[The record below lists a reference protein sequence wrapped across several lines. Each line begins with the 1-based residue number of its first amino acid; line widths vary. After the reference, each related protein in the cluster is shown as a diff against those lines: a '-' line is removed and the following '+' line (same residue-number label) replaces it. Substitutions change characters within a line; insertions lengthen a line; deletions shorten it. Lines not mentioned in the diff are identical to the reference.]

1 MKEYLDLIEQTLDA
15 VLPQTRPDIL
25 FSAMRYAVGTG
36 GKRIRPLVCLASAV
50 AVGGKAEDA
59 KYPAAAIEL
68 LHNYTLIHDDLPAM
82 DNDRER
88 RGKPTVWVKFGEANA
103 ILAGDALL
111 ALAYR
116 VAAKAPRN
124 VAAIVDVLGEKG
136 VGVVQG
142 QVEDVR
148 RETED
153 GGEDA
158 KYPAAA
164 IELLHNYTLIHDD
177 LPAMDNDRE
186 RRGKP
191 TVWVRFGEA
200 NAILAGDALLA
211 LAYRV
216 AAKAP
221 RNVAAIVDVLGEK
234 GVGVV
239 QGQVEDVRRETLDG
253 SQVSGLKSSSD
264 DFIYRHKTADLFIAA
279 AAMGG
284 LAGGGS
290 EADVA
295 ALKEFALNL
304 GLAFQYEDDLLDGD
318 GLYPPEETER
328 RVHETTAAAIAAL
341 DRLPG
346 DTTFLRDLAQK
357 LIGRKV

>member
-1 MKEYLDLIEQTLDA
+1 MAVKDDLELIERTIDE
-15 VLPQTRPDIL
+15 VLPRTEERPTAL
-25 FSAMRYAVGTG
+25 SEAMRYAVGTG

-50 AVGGKAEDA
+50 AVGGAAEDA

-111 ALAYR
+111 ALAYK

-142 QVEDVR
+142 QVEDVASSKFKVQSSKCN
-148 RETED
+148 
-153 GGEDA
+153 GEFV
-158 KYPAAA
+158 
-164 IELLHNYTLIHDD
+164 YT
-177 LPAMDNDRE
+177 
-186 RRGKP
+186 
-191 TVWVRFGEA
+191 
-200 NAILAGDALLA
+200 
-211 LAYRV
+211 
-216 AAKAP
+216 
-221 RNVAAIVDVLGEK
+221 
-234 GVGVV
+234 
-239 QGQVEDVRRETLDG
+239 
-253 SQVSGLKSSSD
+253 
-264 DFIYRHKTADLFIAA
+264 HKTADLFIAA
-279 AAMGG
+279 AAMGA

-290 EADVA
+290 AADVA

-318 GLYPPEETER
+318 GIYPREKTEAL
-328 RVHETTAAAIAAL
+328 VNETTAAAIAAL
-341 DRLPG
+341 EQLPG
-346 DTTFLRDLAQK
+346 DTTFLRELAQK

>member
-1 MKEYLDLIEQTLDA
+1 MLDVYLALVEQTLSE
-15 VLPQTRPDIL
+15 VLPSFRPVVL
-25 FSAMRYAVGTG
+25 SEAMRYAVGTG
-36 GKRIRPLVCLASAV
+36 GKRIRPLICLASAV

-142 QVEDVR
+142 QVEDV
-148 RETED
+148 E
-153 GGEDA
+153 A
-158 KYPAAA
+158 
-164 IELLHNYTLIHDD
+164 
-177 LPAMDNDRE
+177 E
-186 RRGKP
+186 RSRG
-191 TVWVRFGEA
+191 
-200 NAILAGDALLA
+200 
-211 LAYRV
+211 
-216 AAKAP
+216 
-221 RNVAAIVDVLGEK
+221 
-234 GVGVV
+234 
-239 QGQVEDVRRETLDG
+239 
-253 SQVSGLKSSSD
+253 SSCSSSSRI
-264 DFIYRHKTADLFIAA
+264 DFIYTHKTADLFIAA

-290 EADVA
+290 ETDVV

-318 GLYPPEETER
+318 SPYPRGETENLVR
-328 RVHETTAAAIAAL
+328 ETTAAAVAAL
-341 DRLPG
+341 GRLPG
-346 DTTFLRDLAQK
+346 DTEFLRSLAQK
-357 LIGRKV
+357 LVGRTV

>member
-1 MKEYLDLIEQTLDA
+1 MSDVFLALVEQTLAEVLPSFRPA
-15 VLPQTRPDIL
+15 VL
-25 FSAMRYAVGTG
+25 SEAMRYAVGTG

-111 ALAYR
+111 ALAYQ

-124 VAAIVDVLGEKG
+124 IAAIIDVLGEKG

-142 QVEDVR
+142 QVEDVSCSKF
-148 RETED
+148 
-153 GGEDA
+153 GVS
-158 KYPAAA
+158 
-164 IELLHNYTLIHDD
+164 
-177 LPAMDNDRE
+177 
-186 RRGKP
+186 KP
-191 TVWVRFGEA
+191 QTS
-200 NAILAGDALLA
+200 N
-211 LAYRV
+211 
-216 AAKAP
+216 
-221 RNVAAIVDVLGEK
+221 
-234 GVGVV
+234 
-239 QGQVEDVRRETLDG
+239 
-253 SQVSGLKSSSD
+253 LKPQTD

-290 EADVA
+290 DADVA
-295 ALKEFALNL
+295 ALREFALNL

-318 GLYPPEETER
+318 GIYPPDETER
-328 RVHETTAAAIAAL
+328 LVHETTAAAVAAL
-341 DRLPG
+341 DKLPG
-346 DTTFLRDLAQK
+346 DTTFLSELAHK

>member
-1 MKEYLDLIEQTLDA
+1 MTDVYLDLVEKTLSEVLPASRPA
-15 VLPQTRPDIL
+15 VL
-25 FSAMRYAVGTG
+25 SEAMRYAVGTG
-36 GKRIRPLVCLASAV
+36 GKRIRPLICLASAV

-111 ALAYR
+111 ALAYQ

-124 VAAIVDVLGEKG
+124 VAAIIDVLGEKG

-142 QVEDVR
+142 QVEDVS
-148 RETED
+148 
-153 GGEDA
+153 GS
-158 KYPAAA
+158 
-164 IELLHNYTLIHDD
+164 
-177 LPAMDNDRE
+177 
-186 RRGKP
+186 
-191 TVWVRFGEA
+191 RF
-200 NAILAGDALLA
+200 
-211 LAYRV
+211 
-216 AAKAP
+216 
-221 RNVAAIVDVLGEK
+221 
-234 GVGVV
+234 
-239 QGQVEDVRRETLDG
+239 
-253 SQVSGLKSSSD
+253 QVSGSKFQVPGSKLQVSGSRPETCDLKLETD
-264 DFIYRHKTADLFIAA
+264 IDFIYRHKTADLFIAA

-318 GLYPPEETER
+318 SPYSREKTEAL
-328 RVHETTAAAIAAL
+328 VNETTAAAVAAL
-341 DRLPG
+341 GRLPG
-346 DTTFLRDLAQK
+346 DTTFLRELAQK
-357 LIGRKV
+357 LVGRKV

>member
-1 MKEYLDLIEQTLDA
+1 MLELVEKTLDEVLPCADARPA
-15 VLPQTRPDIL
+15 VL
-25 FSAMRYAVGTG
+25 SEAMRYAVGTG
-36 GKRIRPLVCLASAV
+36 GKRIRPLVCLASAI
-50 AVGGKAEDA
+50 AVGGKPEDA

-88 RGKPTVWVKFGEANA
+88 RG
-103 ILAGDALL
+103 
-111 ALAYR
+111 R
-116 VAAKAPRN
+116 
-124 VAAIVDVLGEKG
+124 
-136 VGVVQG
+136 
-142 QVEDVR
+142 
-148 RETED
+148 
-153 GGEDA
+153 
-158 KYPAAA
+158 
-164 IELLHNYTLIHDD
+164 
-177 LPAMDNDRE
+177 
-186 RRGKP
+186 P

-211 LAYRV
+211 LAYRT

-221 RNVAAIVDVLGEK
+221 RNVSAIVDVLGEK

-239 QGQVEDVRRETLDG
+239 MGQVEDIRRETLDG
-253 SQVSGLKSSSD
+253 VEDIRRETGDASQVSSLKSSAD
-264 DFIYRHKTADLFIAA
+264 DFVYRHKTADLFIAA

-318 GLYPPEETER
+318 SPYSREKTEAL
-328 RVHETTAAAIAAL
+328 VNETTAAAVAAL

-346 DTTFLRDLAQK
+346 DTSFLRDLAQK
-357 LIGRKV
+357 LVGRKV

>member
-1 MKEYLDLIEQTLDA
+1 MIDYLDLIERTLSDSIPDERPA
-15 VLPQTRPDIL
+15 VL
-25 FSAMRYAVGTG
+25 SEAMRYAVGTG
-36 GKRIRPLVCLASAV
+36 GKRIRPLICLASSA
-50 AVGGKAEDA
+50 AVGGEPEDA

-124 VAAIVDVLGEKG
+124 VAAIIDVLGEKG

-142 QVEDVR
+142 QVED
-148 RETED
+148 
-153 GGEDA
+153 
-158 KYPAAA
+158 
-164 IELLHNYTLIHDD
+164 I
-177 LPAMDNDRE
+177 
-186 RRGKP
+186 
-191 TVWVRFGEA
+191 
-200 NAILAGDALLA
+200 
-211 LAYRV
+211 
-216 AAKAP
+216 
-221 RNVAAIVDVLGEK
+221 
-234 GVGVV
+234 
-239 QGQVEDVRRETLDG
+239 RRETLDG
-253 SQVSGLKSSSD
+253 SQVSSLRSSD
-264 DFIYRHKTADLFIAA
+264 VDFIYTHKTADLFIAA

-284 LAGGGS
+284 LAGGGTA
-290 EADVA
+290 ADVA

-318 GLYPPEETER
+318 SPYSKEKTEAL
-328 RVHETTAAAIAAL
+328 VNETTSAAIAAL

-357 LIGRKV
+357 LVGRTV

>member
-1 MKEYLDLIEQTLDA
+1 MLELVEKTLDEVLPRTDGRPA
-15 VLPQTRPDIL
+15 VL
-25 FSAMRYAVGTG
+25 SEAMRYAVGTG
-36 GKRIRPLVCLASAV
+36 GKRIRPLICLASAV

-111 ALAYR
+111 ALAYQ

-124 VAAIVDVLGEKG
+124 VAAIVDILGEKG

-142 QVEDVR
+142 QVEDVEAER
-148 RETED
+148 SRGSSCSSTSR
-153 GGEDA
+153 
-158 KYPAAA
+158 
-164 IELLHNYTLIHDD
+164 IE
-177 LPAMDNDRE
+177 
-186 RRGKP
+186 
-191 TVWVRFGEA
+191 
-200 NAILAGDALLA
+200 
-211 LAYRV
+211 
-216 AAKAP
+216 
-221 RNVAAIVDVLGEK
+221 
-234 GVGVV
+234 
-239 QGQVEDVRRETLDG
+239 
-253 SQVSGLKSSSD
+253 
-264 DFIYRHKTADLFIAA
+264 FIYRHKTADLFIAA

-284 LAGGGS
+284 LAGGGTA
-290 EADVA
+290 ADIA

-318 GLYPPEETER
+318 SPYPREKTEELVR
-328 RVHETTAAAIAAL
+328 ETTSAAIAAL
-341 DRLPG
+341 GRLPG

-357 LIGRKV
+357 LVGRTV

>member
-1 MKEYLDLIEQTLDA
+1 MMAWEPMKDLVEKTLDE
-15 VLPQTRPDIL
+15 VLPRAEARPAAL
-25 FSAMRYAVGTG
+25 SEAMRYAVGTG

-111 ALAYR
+111 ALAYQ

-124 VAAIVDVLGEKG
+124 IAAIVDVLGEKG

-142 QVEDVR
+142 QVEDVSCSKF
-148 RETED
+148 
-153 GGEDA
+153 GVS
-158 KYPAAA
+158 
-164 IELLHNYTLIHDD
+164 
-177 LPAMDNDRE
+177 
-186 RRGKP
+186 KP
-191 TVWVRFGEA
+191 QTS
-200 NAILAGDALLA
+200 N
-211 LAYRV
+211 
-216 AAKAP
+216 
-221 RNVAAIVDVLGEK
+221 
-234 GVGVV
+234 
-239 QGQVEDVRRETLDG
+239 
-253 SQVSGLKSSSD
+253 LKPQTD

-290 EADVA
+290 DADVA
-295 ALKEFALNL
+295 ALREFALNL

-318 GLYPPEETER
+318 GIYPPDETER
-328 RVHETTAAAIAAL
+328 LVHETTAAAVAAL
-341 DRLPG
+341 DKLPG
-346 DTTFLRDLAQK
+346 DTTFLRELAHK